1 MRFHTRA
8 GLVNLGGPS
17 LGLPG
22 IATRRQTVFCP
33 ARRPSLWPASRHRV
47 CPWLPRSPGPA
58 LAHRLLILTV
68 ATALASCE
76 TESPAGNPT
85 RETLPNGVVLVRYP
99 TLPAVDSVGPQV
111 TEAQVELKF
120 GSREGDDPNLIFG
133 DIRGIQAARDGTIY
147 VLDQQ
152 AAEVRVFDSS
162 GEYRR
167 TIVRRG
173 EGPGEIGDANGIFL
187 SGDTL
192 LWIHDTRRWTIIGVN
207 PMGEE
212 VGQFVKPVMNY
223 GYIWDGVF
231 DDRGRYW
238 RTTTHGDHD
247 PGYPPPPGLS
257 LWSERRYYKS
267 YELSSGATDSVY
279 VGEASY
285 QSYAY
290 TTPAG
295 WGFLPLPFE
304 AGEVIEVNPSG
315 GFWRAHTASYRIVRT
330 GEGGD
335 TLVVIEAGLPPQRVT
350 DEDRSAYVGGIVE
363 DRAELRREADEVAAL
378 MPDIKPVLEGLLVD
392 DEGRLWVERVT
403 PRDTRAFYDRYSEDG
418 EYLGSVR
425 LAFEPAGPIRVQHG
439 NIYTWVVDELEVEY
453 VVRATVSLRAKPSG

>member
-1 MRFHTRA
+1 MFRSEVAVHEPRPSIL
-8 GLVNLGGPS
+8 LVLALGG
-17 LGLPG
+17 
-22 IATRRQTVFCP
+22 
-33 ARRPSLWPASRHRV
+33 
-47 CPWLPRSPGPA
+47 
-58 LAHRLLILTV
+58 LLT
-68 ATALASCE
+68 SCE
-76 TESPAGNPT
+76 PESSSGNPT
-85 RETLPNGVVLVRYP
+85 RETLPNGAVLVRYP
-99 TLPAVDSVGPQV
+99 TLPAMDSVGPEV
-111 TEAQVELKF
+111 IEAHVDLQF
-120 GSREGDDPNLIFG
+120 GSLEGDEPNMTFG
-133 DIRGIQAARDGTIY
+133 DLRGVQAASDGTIY
-147 VLDQQ
+147 LLDQQ

-162 GEYRR
+162 GEYLR

-192 LWIHDTRRWTIIGVN
+192 LWIHDTRHWAIIGVN

-212 VGQFVKPVMNY
+212 VGQFVKPVMSY

-238 RTTTHGDHD
+238 RTTTHGDDD

-267 YELSSGATDSVY
+267 YELSSGTTDSVY

-295 WGFLPLPFE
+295 WGFLPFPFE
-304 AGEVIEVNPSG
+304 AGELIEVNPSG

-335 TLVVIEAGLPPQRVT
+335 TLVVIEAGLPVQRVT
-350 DEDRSAYVGGIVE
+350 TVDRSAYVESIVE
-363 DRAELRREADEVAAL
+363 DRPQLRREAEEVAAL
-378 MPDIKPVLEGLLVD
+378 MPDIKPVLEGLFVD
-392 DEGRLWVERVT
+392 DEGRLWVERAT
-403 PRDTRAFYDRYSEDG
+403 PRDTPAFYDRYSEDG

-439 NIYTWVVDELEVEY
+439 KIYTWVVDEFEVPY
-453 VVRATVSLRAKPSG
+453 VVRASVS

>member
-1 MRFHTRA
+1 MD
-8 GLVNLGGPS
+8 V
-17 LGLPG
+17 
-22 IATRRQTVFCP
+22 Q
-33 ARRPSLWPASRHRV
+33 
-47 CPWLPRSPGPA
+47 
-58 LAHRLLILTV
+58 
-68 ATALASCE
+68 
-76 TESPAGNPT
+76 
-85 RETLPNGVVLVRYP
+85 
-99 TLPAVDSVGPQV
+99 
-111 TEAQVELKF
+111 F
-120 GSREGDDPNLIFG
+120 GSLEGDDPNLTFG
-133 DIRGIQAARDGTIY
+133 DLRGVQAASDGTIY

-152 AAEVRVFDSS
+152 AAEVRVFDS
-162 GEYRR
+162 GGQYLR

-192 LWIHDTRRWTIIGVN
+192 LWIHDTRQWAIIGVD
-207 PMGEE
+207 PARREE
-212 VGQFVKPVMNY
+212 VRRFVKPVMSY

-231 DDRGRYW
+231 DNRGRYW
-238 RTTTHGDHD
+238 RTTTHGDDD

-285 QSYAY
+285 RSYAY

-304 AGEVIEVNPSG
+304 AGELIEVNPSG

-335 TLVVIEAGLPPQRVT
+335 TLVVIEAGLPVQRVT
-350 DEDRSAYVGGIVE
+350 TEDRSAYVEGIVE
-363 DRAELRREADEVAAL
+363 DRPQLRREAEEVAAL
-378 MPDIKPVLEGLLVD
+378 MPDIKPVLDGLFVD

-403 PRDTRAFYDRYSEDG
+403 PKDAPAFYDRYSEDG
-418 EYLGSVR
+418 DYLGSVR
-425 LAFEPAGPIRVQHG
+425 LAFEPAGPIRGQHG
-439 NIYTWVVDELEVEY
+439 NIYTWVLDEFEVPY
-453 VVRATVSLRAKPSG
+453 VVRASVS